1 MKTEKHKN
9 NRATLK
15 KQKFSKPRTGIILE
29 EHRNG
34 ITTGRKIIAEIAYVW
49 EDAGGLDDNYCI
61 IGLANYE
68 N

>member
-1 MKTEKHKN
+1 M
-9 NRATLK
+9 LK
-15 KQKFSKPRTGIILE
+15 KQKFLKPRTGIILE